1 MELAIIPIDKTIVVD
16 GEGIQISNVDISWI
30 PTDVWAVHWNSTTSK
45 GEIEYND
52 GKPNAEITEI
62 GIYQQAVT
70 DHASEK
76 TAVANA
82 IEAARDH
89 LKEVKDRRVSLLFE
103 SDWTRLD
110 DAPLTADKKVEWA
123 TYRQSLRDL
132 PATITAASIEPK
144 VLADDL
150 DHSSWPTKP

>member
-89 LKEVKDRRVSLLFE
+89 LQEVKNRRVSLLFE
-103 SDWTRLD
+103 SDFTQVRDITFTNDSDW
-110 DAPLTADKKVEWA
+110 V
-123 TYRQSLRDL
+123 TYRQELRDL
-132 PATITAASIEPK
+132 PAVISAANIDPK
-144 VLADDL
+144 LLADDFN
-150 DHSSWPTKP
+150 HSSWPISPL

>member
-1 MELAIIPIDKTIVVD
+1 MELAIIPIDKTIIVD

-82 IEAARDH
+82 TEAARDH
-89 LKEVKDRRVSLLFE
+89 LQEVKNRRVSLLFE
-103 SDWTRLD
+103 SDFTGANIINANFEGANLNNAIWID
-110 DAPLTADKKVEWA
+110 GKKC
-123 TYRQSLRDL
+123 SLG
-132 PATITAASIEPK
+132 SIGECK
-144 VLADDL
+144 
-150 DHSSWPTKP
+150 K